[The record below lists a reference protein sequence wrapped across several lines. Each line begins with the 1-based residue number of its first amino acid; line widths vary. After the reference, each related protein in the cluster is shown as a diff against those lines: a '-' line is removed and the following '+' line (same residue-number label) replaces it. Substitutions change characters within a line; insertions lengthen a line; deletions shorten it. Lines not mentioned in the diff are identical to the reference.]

1 MPNLAFLNQRLGT
14 NWVGKSICSVVNIR
28 VRIGTS
34 NAEIQY
40 TYANYYTTS
49 YT

>member
-14 NWVGKSICSVVNIR
+14 NWVGKSICSVANIW

-40 TYANYYTTS
+40 AHANYTTS